1 MINLGKTFNSW
12 SQIEAYLKKQID
24 SCLDKEVAQHVK
36 EEQMTAISDVVYG
49 AGIPSKYERRGG
61 NPYGGM
67 GNTLGTGSLGDPS
80 EMHHTVKN
88 GELVVTND
96 AERNIDYKWAG
107 YGYDTSKSLAENI
120 VYGYGDKDEWYN
132 EPRDFISE
140 TIKSMKESGSHV
152 EVMKEALEKRGLEVL

>member
-1 MINLGKTFNSW
+1 MKTFNSW

-107 YGYDTSKSLAENI
+107 YGYNTSKSLAENI
-120 VYGYGDKDEWYN
+120 CMVMEIRMNGIMVRFY
-132 EPRDFISE
+132 FE
-140 TIKSMKESGSHV
+140 TIKSMKKVVH
-152 EVMKEALEKRGLEVL
+152 MLKL